1 MQHHDPKT
9 IICDSLGNFIKEL
22 QDKGLKVS
30 ILTWRAEWAPMTAV
44 PGENHGDVV
53 FGSLREITLLA
64 YHGSTGSIIHHDVR
78 GEEADRV
85 KVRAALEAAGITV
98 EERSRNIT

>member
-1 MQHHDPKT
+1 MQHTDPKT

-22 QDKGLKVS
+22 QNKGLKIS

-64 YHGSTGSIIHHDVR
+64 YHGPTGSIIHHDLR